1 MTNPVA
7 IREVSVHFR
16 ARLLCKASEPH
27 TENVPCAKHVDD
39 ARQQLAI
46 VPDVARARQP

>member
-16 ARLLCKASEPH
+16 ARQLCKASEPH
-27 TENVPCAKHVDD
+27 TENVPCAKHLQD
-39 ARQQLAI
+39 ARRQLTI
-46 VPDVARARQP
+46 VPDVARVRQ